1 MPYLVAILAVTIL
14 CAFVPEIALWLPNY
28 VMGPVN

>member
-1 MPYLVAILAVTIL
+1 MPYVVAILLVTVL

-28 VMGPVN
+28 VMGMQP